1 VAERTEDAILFEEID
16 DELRQDQA
24 NKLWRAYG
32 KYLITLCI
40 AIVLS
45 VGGYKAWTH
54 HDLTAR
60 QGAGERFAAAIT
72 LAADDKKEDAFKALD
87 NITTDGPEGYK
98 VLASFSQAR
107 LMVQKNDTAGAA
119 IAYQNLAKD
128 TSLDILYRD
137 LAVIL
142 GALVE
147 LNLPD
152 TDLATLKQKLKKL
165 SVKDNPWQFSARE
178 ISAIIEEKTGAKI
191 EASKLLKG
199 LKNDALTP
207 KGIRARAMEMLSI
220 MDN

>member
-1 VAERTEDAILFEEID
+1 
-16 DELRQDQA
+16 
-24 NKLWRAYG
+24 
-32 KYLITLCI
+32 
-40 AIVLS
+40 
-45 VGGYKAWTH
+45 
-54 HDLTAR
+54 
-60 QGAGERFAAAIT
+60 
-72 LAADDKKEDAFKALD
+72 
-87 NITTDGPEGYK
+87 
-98 VLASFSQAR
+98 
-107 LMVQKNDTAGAA
+107 MVQKNDSAGAA